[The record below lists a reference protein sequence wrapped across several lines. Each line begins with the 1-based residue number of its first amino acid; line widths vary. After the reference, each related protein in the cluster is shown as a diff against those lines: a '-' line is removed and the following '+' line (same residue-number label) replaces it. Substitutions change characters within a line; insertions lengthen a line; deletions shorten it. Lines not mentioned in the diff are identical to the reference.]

1 MTFKKMYG
9 NLKTVCIQCLQQI
22 SWKLLINAENVSH
35 LCQMCFNVTSM
46 NKTFLIER
54 TLLLLLNFYIVDTF
68 PSILDIMFVF
78 RKKIYSFFFF

>member
-1 MTFKKMYG
+1 
-9 NLKTVCIQCLQQI
+9 
-22 SWKLLINAENVSH
+22 
-35 LCQMCFNVTSM
+35 MCFNVTSM

-78 RKKIYSFFFF
+78 RKKIYSFFFKNKTN

>member
-1 MTFKKMYG
+1 
-9 NLKTVCIQCLQQI
+9 
-22 SWKLLINAENVSH
+22 
-35 LCQMCFNVTSM
+35 MCFNVTSL

-78 RKKIYSFFFF
+78 RKKMYSFFFKIRPIKMEFVELKIW

>member
-9 NLKTVCIQCLQQI
+9 NLKTVCIQSLQQI

-68 PSILDIMFVF
+68 PSILDFSSYLE
-78 RKKIYSFFFF
+78 RKFTAFFFK

>member
-1 MTFKKMYG
+1 
-9 NLKTVCIQCLQQI
+9 
-22 SWKLLINAENVSH
+22 
-35 LCQMCFNVTSM
+35 MCFNVTSM

-78 RKKIYSFFFF
+78 RKKIYSFFFNIRPIKMEFVELKMW

>member
-1 MTFKKMYG
+1 
-9 NLKTVCIQCLQQI
+9 
-22 SWKLLINAENVSH
+22 
-35 LCQMCFNVTSM
+35 MCFNVTSM

-78 RKKIYSFFFF
+78 RKKIYSFFFKIRPIKMEFVELKIW